1 MFKKAFGFL
10 MRIVPITQLLQKLWK
25 QFQSIVKKMVSL
37 IHLLT
42 MTKWR

>member
-1 MFKKAFGFL
+1 MFKKAFW
-10 MRIVPITQLLQKLWK
+10 VPYEDSANYPTLAKLWK

>member
-1 MFKKAFGFL
+1 MFKKAFW
-10 MRIVPITQLLQKLWK
+10 VPYEDSANYPTLAKTMEA
-25 QFQSIVKKMVSL
+25 FQSIVKKMVSL